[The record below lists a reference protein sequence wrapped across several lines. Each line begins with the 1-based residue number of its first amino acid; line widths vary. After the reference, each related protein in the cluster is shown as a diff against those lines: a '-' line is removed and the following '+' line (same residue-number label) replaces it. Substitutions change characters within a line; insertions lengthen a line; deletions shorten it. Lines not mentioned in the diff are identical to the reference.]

1 MNNAKRLLLSAAVA
15 IAALPLA
22 ARGGELGVT
31 SVAEAKAMYQHDV
44 EACNSHAV
52 PEDRHTCLL
61 EAKRAYEQGRR
72 EAQEKQRQRH
82 RGDGGS

>member
-1 MNNAKRLLLSAAVA
+1 MNNAERLLVSAAVA

-22 ARGGELGVT
+22 VRAGEIGVT

-52 PEDRHTCLL
+52 PEDRNTCLL
-61 EAKRAYEQGRR
+61 EAKRAYEQARR
-72 EAQEKQRQRH
+72 EAQQKQSQRH
-82 RGDGGS
+82 HGASGP